1 MPTEKCKY
9 KKGTQTWLS
18 TEHIQQRTSLFF
30 FFFKVPATNEAALQ
44 TQKYKRLVHSP

>member
-18 TEHIQQRTSLFF
+18 TKHTQEKTSLFF
-30 FFFKVPATNEAALQ
+30 FSFKAPATNEATLE